1 MPNQER
7 ASAWMFGN
15 SSVRVGTQGLFR
27 LYLKTF
33 VPPFLPTRLTAPG
46 SPRMGEVEI
55 QSTLGP
61 WTILYITVR
70 RAVTPRSSSDRQPI
84 NYVRHAWL
92 SSTVVSIQGHPTTV
106 FAAVRIYVRR
116 SKYYL
121 EFSIT
126 WGRLEVTVRFMDNF
140 RSLPN
145 KISHDFLKF
154 RLFTV
159 PYFFLRSFG
168 YTASYR
174 NAKHSIS
181 TILRKNRG
189 LWTVYLKFNFS
200 HFTPQVWLVV
210 VKRKPKIFVFKN
222 AMERGIWKILTF
234 T

>member
-1 MPNQER
+1 MFVTLDSL
-7 ASAWMFGN
+7 SA
-15 SSVRVGTQGLFR
+15 
-27 LYLKTF
+27 
-33 VPPFLPTRLTAPG
+33 
-46 SPRMGEVEI
+46 I
-55 QSTLGP
+55 
-61 WTILYITVR
+61 
-70 RAVTPRSSSDRQPI
+70 
-84 NYVRHAWL
+84 
-92 SSTVVSIQGHPTTV
+92 VSIRGHSKTV

-126 WGRLEVTVRFMDNF
+126 WGRL
-140 RSLPN
+140 
-145 KISHDFLKF
+145 KISRWLFDSWTIFEAYLIKFPPYFLKF

-159 PYFFLRSFG
+159 PYFFVRSFG

-210 VKRKPKIFVFKN
+210 VKRKPKIFGFKN